1 MNDLNTA
8 MAANVRRYPWYLFF
22 RDCYFWGPAFF
33 LYFTSVL
40 TLSQALWLESV
51 YYIGVALLEVPS
63 GWLSDRFGR
72 RRTLAVSSAG
82 LAMAYLLFWAG
93 NSFVVFALA
102 QVFLAVGFASA
113 SGTDTALHYESLVGL
128 GRPEAYTKMEGR
140 ALGFSFRAGALGA
153 LAGGFMA
160 MDHLKWIYGASFGA
174 ALVSLC
180 LALSFTDPRPAEQA
194 PKPSMGRQAAGLL
207 GKAFSKRLRFFT
219 VYTLFMTVLV
229 HFPYEFYQP
238 YLAGIM
244 ASFGWAS
251 DLTPGM
257 TGVHLALTM
266 FMGSL
271 FTGIAGRLRHRCQV
285 RRVLL
290 GAALFQV
297 VLVIA
302 MAVLVHPV
310 VAGLLVCRT
319 LSRALFTPLINA
331 EVSPLVAASERSTYL
346 SLQSLLG
353 RLCYGLVLLV
363 LPLVSLVSGGGFRSV
378 LTAAGGLGILFWL
391 VLRFLSFPQDDH
403 HACCS
408 GHGDAGRHSHG
419 RP

>member
-1 MNDLNTA
+1 MNDPNTVL
-8 MAANVRRYPWYLFF
+8 AANVRRYPWYLFF
-22 RDCYFWGPAFF
+22 RDFYFWGPAFF

-51 YYIGVALLEVPS
+51 YYIGVAVLEVPS

-72 RRTLAVSSAG
+72 RRTLAISSAC
-82 LAMAYLLFWAG
+82 LALAYLLFWAG
-93 NSFVVFALA
+93 NSFIAFALA
-102 QVFLAVGFASA
+102 QVFLAAGFASA
-113 SGTDTALHYESLVGL
+113 SGTDTALHYESLAGL
-128 GRPEAYTKMEGR
+128 GRAEAYTRMEGR
-140 ALGFSFRAGALGA
+140 SLGFSFRAGALGA

-160 MDHLKWIYGASFGA
+160 MYHLKLIYVASFGA
-174 ALVSLC
+174 ALISLC
-180 LALSFTDPRPAEQA
+180 IALTFTDPLSVKKA
-194 PKPSMGRQAAGLL
+194 PELSMARQVKGLL
-207 GKAFSKRLRFFT
+207 SKSLSKRLRFFT
-219 VYTLFMTVLV
+219 FYTLFMTVLV

-244 ASFGWAS
+244 ESFGWAGNF
-251 DLTPGM
+251 TPGV

-266 FMGSL
+266 FTGSL
-271 FTGIAGRLRHRCQV
+271 FTGVAGRLRHRCQV

-302 MAVLVHPV
+302 MALVVHPV

-319 LSRALFTPLINA
+319 LSRALFVPLVNA
-331 EVSPLVAASERSTYL
+331 EVSPLVADHQRSTYL

-353 RLCYGLVLLV
+353 RLCYGVVLLA
-363 LPLVSLVSGGGFRSV
+363 LPLVSLISGGGFRAV
-378 LTAAGGLGILFWL
+378 LAAAGGFGAVLWLILY
-391 VLRFLSFPQDDH
+391 VLNFPRNAT

-408 GHGDAGRHSHG
+408 GHAGHHSHG
-419 RP
+419 RQ

>member
-1 MNDLNTA
+1 MNNSNTA
-8 MAANVRRYPWYLFF
+8 MDANVRRYPWYLFF

-40 TLSQALWLESV
+40 TLPQALWLESV

-72 RRTLAVSSAG
+72 RGTLVASSAC
-82 LAMAYLLFWAG
+82 LALAYLLFWAG
-93 NSFVVFALA
+93 NSFPVFALA
-102 QVFLAVGFASA
+102 QFFLAAGFAAA
-113 SGTDTALHYESLVGL
+113 SGTDTALHYESLADLGL
-128 GRPEAYTKMEGR
+128 AADYTKMEGR

-153 LAGGFMA
+153 LAGGLMA

-174 ALVSLC
+174 ALISLGI
-180 LALSFTDPRPAEQA
+180 ALTFTDPISVKRA
-194 PKPSMGRQAAGLL
+194 PKLPMGRQLTGLL
-207 GKAFSKRLRFFT
+207 GKALSKRLRFFT
-219 VYTLFMTVLV
+219 FYTLFMTVLV

-244 ASFGWAS
+244 ASFGWAKGF
-251 DLTPGM
+251 TPGV
-257 TGVHLALTM
+257 TGTHLALTM

-271 FTGIAGRLRHRCQV
+271 FTGISGRLRHRCQV

-302 MAVLVHPV
+302 MAVVVHPL
-310 VAGLLVCRT
+310 VAGLLVFRT
-319 LSRALFTPLINA
+319 LSRAMYAPLVSA
-331 EVSPLVAASERSTYL
+331 EVSPLLEDHQRSTYL

-363 LPLVSLVSGGGFRSV
+363 LPLVSLVAGEGFRAV
-378 LTAAGGLGILFWL
+378 LAAAGGLGGVLWLILN
-391 VLRFLSFPQDDH
+391 VLNFPRDNT

-408 GHGDAGRHSHG
+408 GHGETGHHSHG